1 MAMIRTHTSDP
12 VYVSTINTRSV
23 VRLRIGPSEHGKAR
37 IAELKPSEARKI
49 AIFLLGSA
57 EKIDGRKTSK

>member
-12 VYVSTINTRSV
+12 VYVSAIHARRV
-23 VRLRIGPSEHGKAR
+23 IRLRVGPSELGKER

-49 AIFLLGSA
+49 ALFLLQSA
-57 EKIDGRKTSK
+57 EKVEEGKASR